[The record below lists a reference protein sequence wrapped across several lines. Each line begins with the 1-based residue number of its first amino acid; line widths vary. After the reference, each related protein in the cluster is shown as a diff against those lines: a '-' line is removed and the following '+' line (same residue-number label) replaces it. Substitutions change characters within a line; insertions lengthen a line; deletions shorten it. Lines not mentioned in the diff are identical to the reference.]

1 MTTSSTL
8 KLMPYAQAHIIRRPN
23 CITLV
28 SYRTEVAEI
37 RGGVLTVYG
46 LYSRTTIRHIS
57 CFMKELGLDY
67 SIAKY
72 CYTHHVRFDIATKKY
87 IEF

>member
-8 KLMPYAQAHIIRRPN
+8 KSMPYAQAHIIRRPN
-23 CITLV
+23 IITLV
-28 SYRTEVAEI
+28 SYKTEVAEI

-46 LYSRTTIRHIS
+46 LYSMTTRKHIGA
-57 CFMKELGLDY
+57 FMKEFGLDY

-72 CYTHHVRFDIATKKY
+72 CYTHHVRFDIATKEY